1 MLKSFAELKRV
12 RIFTKT
18 KTNIMADFKKVS
30 MTSKE
35 AMTFISMLEDRISV
49 NKKAIKDAPVLMNMR
64 EEIDENKRFQFMVE
78 RLDKTFWDMNGELK

>member
-1 MLKSFAELKRV
+1 MYVYLYKNKNKE
-12 RIFTKT
+12 
-18 KTNIMADFKKVS
+18 IMTDFKKVS

>member
-1 MLKSFAELKRV
+1 M
-12 RIFTKT
+12 T
-18 KTNIMADFKKVS
+18 DFKKVS

-49 NKKAIKDAPVLMNMR
+49 NKKAIEDAPVLMNMR
-64 EEIDENKRFQFMVE
+64 EEIEENKRFQFMVE